1 MELNK
6 GTEDME
12 ATTPGLHK
20 ICKSCMELNKG
31 TEEIMDMDMECNK
44 VTADMVK
51 MDTQTRC
58 FTMLLIKVI
67 DQVMTIDR
75 CTTDNTKITL
85 GDIKMGFKEDQINTE
100 TKQITTIKEIIILT
114 TTGMEIR

>member
-1 MELNK
+1 
-6 GTEDME
+6 
-12 ATTPGLHK
+12 
-20 ICKSCMELNKG
+20 
-31 TEEIMDMDMECNK
+31 
-44 VTADMVK
+44 

-85 GDIKMGFKEDQINTE
+85 GDIKLGFKEDQINTE

-114 TTGMEIR
+114 TTEMEIR

>member
-1 MELNK
+1 
-6 GTEDME
+6 
-12 ATTPGLHK
+12 
-20 ICKSCMELNKG
+20 
-31 TEEIMDMDMECNK
+31 
-44 VTADMVK
+44 

-67 DQVMTIDR
+67 DQAMTMDR

-114 TTGMEIR
+114 TTGIEIR

>member
-6 GTEDME
+6 GTGD
-12 ATTPGLHK
+12 
-20 ICKSCMELNKG
+20 I
-31 TEEIMDMDMECNK
+31 MDMECNK
-44 VTADMVK
+44 VTEDMEDMVK

-85 GDIKMGFKEDQINTE
+85 GDIKLGFKEDQINTE

-114 TTGMEIR
+114 TTEMEIR